1 MTNIKKL
8 LGTNIRIYR
17 KSCGFSQSML
27 AEMVDTATNYI
38 SAIEAGRRFPSVG
51 ILEKIAGALQ
61 IDTPDLFSIKP
72 VQLEAEKIELENKI
86 WQEIGQ
92 NLADYITN
100 RANSLKLES

>member
-8 LGTNIRIYR
+8 LGTNIRIFR
-17 KSCGFSQSML
+17 KSCGLSQSML

-51 ILEKIAGALQ
+51 ILEKIADALK

-72 VQLEAEKIELENKI
+72 VQLEEEKLELENKI
-86 WQEIGQ
+86 WLEIGQ
-92 NLADYITN
+92 NLSNYITN
-100 RANSLKLES
+100 KVNNPKIEP